1 MNDNATNKVTVV
13 TSNGMEEFKMKNR
26 ISIPVFVN
34 ATNNLVSPHHEDVTV
49 RKATELNSLDELSL
63 ASEIRRY
70 IEKKNLPLDQL
81 VLMAR
86 EHQVAKLL
94 HPEIHTYMWMAKLI
108 RALDEA
114 GFIRSAF
121 TLERYRKNS
130 VIVLF
135 YKTIRSDNTHR
146 PFDNYVYEN
155 YVLITDEEYRAVEQA
170 LGEVLSGKQLEI
182 ARCRLGFETGIP
194 MTLAQIAERC
204 NVTTERAR
212 VTIANV
218 FLALS
223 DHRNLFPPLYGTME
237 LSELEKL
244 GFSRRVRWSLERNRV
259 ETANDIINLPR
270 EKWRWIRLIPGGREE
285 VEAKMH
291 EIGYESFRIPS

>member
-1 MNDNATNKVTVV
+1 MKNNTTNKVTV
-13 TSNGMEEFKMKNR
+13 TIANGMEKFKMKNNV
-26 ISIPVFVN
+26 SIPVFVN
-34 ATNNLVSPHHEDVTV
+34 ATNNLVSPHHEDITV
-49 RKATELNSLDELSL
+49 RKVTELNSLDELSL

-70 IEKKNLPLDQL
+70 IEKKHLPLDQL

-86 EHQVAKLL
+86 EHQVTKFL
-94 HPEIHTYMWMAKLI
+94 HPEIHTYKWVAELTE
-108 RALDEA
+108 ALDEA
-114 GFIRSAF
+114 GFIRSDF
-121 TLERYRKNS
+121 TLERYRKTS
-130 VIVLF
+130 VIVLL
-135 YKTIRSDNTHR
+135 YKTIRSDNTRR

-155 YVLITDEEYRAVEQA
+155 YVLITDEEYRAVEQV

-223 DHRNLFPPLYGTME
+223 EHRNLFPPLYGTME

-259 ETANDIINLPR
+259 KTTDDILNLKR
-270 EKWRWIRLIPGGREE
+270 WGWIRLIPGGREE

-291 EIGYESFRIPS
+291 EKGYESFRIPS